1 MHGAF
6 SGGHGPQ
13 PVVNADVLMEGLA
26 AARGEDSR
34 SGSST
39 AAHAETADSSSRKRQ
54 LKAAGV
60 LHEASGKRHAAAAST
75 ATARKPAAV
84 DGPFE
89 LNVGGR
95 VFTTRRSTLTMEG
108 GSMLANL
115 FNERSAFDEIDR
127 DPAGRV
133 FLDRDGDSFAVVLDY
148 LRRAERLVG
157 KHSADMLSR
166 VREDA
171 EYFGLDGLV
180 AAIDAYNEAADAE
193 RAHVQESEDA
203 KRLEEAVAAEERQ
216 AAREAALR
224 RRKVVAYRHMLYG
237 PLNTSPGTNFDTD
250 EKRLVVLK
258 ENKDTL
264 GRQCSQGWR
273 VDKMSSDADGTY
285 LDLLLARE
293 TGQLVADH

>member
-1 MHGAF
+1 MHGAS

-13 PVVNADVLMEGLA
+13 WSTDVLMEGLA

-54 LKAAGV
+54 LEAAGV
-60 LHEASGKRHAAAAST
+60 LHETSGKRHAAAAST
-75 ATARKPAAV
+75 ATARKPATV

-95 VFTTRRSTLTMEG
+95 VFTTRRSTLTMED

-148 LRRAERLVG
+148 LRRAGRLVG

-171 EYFGLDGLV
+171 EYFGLQGLV
-180 AAIDAYNEAADAE
+180 AAIDAYNEAAEAE

-203 KRLEEAVAAEERQ
+203 KRLAEAVAAEERQ

-237 PLNTSPGTNFDTD
+237 PLNTMPGTNFDTD
-250 EKRLVVLK
+250 EKRLEELHKSQAGLK
-258 ENKDTL
+258 RD
-264 GRQCSQGWR
+264 CDQGWR

-285 LDLLLARE
+285 LDLLLSRE